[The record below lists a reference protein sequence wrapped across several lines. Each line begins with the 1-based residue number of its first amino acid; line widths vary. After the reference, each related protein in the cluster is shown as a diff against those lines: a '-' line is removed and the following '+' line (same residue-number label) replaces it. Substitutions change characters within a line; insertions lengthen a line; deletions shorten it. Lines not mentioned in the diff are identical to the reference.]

1 MITEL
6 KKVITKVEKLNNEDE
21 KQIAKMLEEEIN
33 WDATVEKTKEQ
44 LKTLAE
50 EAIEEY
56 KRGKTQTKD
65 W

>member
-1 MITEL
+1 
-6 KKVITKVEKLNNEDE
+6 
-21 KQIAKMLEEEIN
+21 MLEEEIN
-33 WDATVEKTKEQ
+33 WDATVEKAKEQ